1 MGRTTLA
8 VNDDIATKLARE
20 AKKRKTTEYAL
31 ANKLL
36 ATELSLMDRNMEPQD
51 MEASIILAQF
61 VKDMG
66 SMPVPAEIIGEITE
80 RMYEIDRDWLGSIWF
95 DLGKKLGTYMH
106 AYLSGI
112 DEIED
117 SANQMIR
124 FVPVKLVKVKSKTPD
139 SITISVIGLW
149 NSSSLSF
156 CIGQTLN
163 GMLEAY
169 DYKLKD
175 LKFGNGFVTID
186 SEK

>member
-8 VNDDIATKLARE
+8 VNDDIATRLARE

-36 ATELSLMDRNMEPQD
+36 ATELSLMDKNMEPQD

-66 SMPVPAEIIGEITE
+66 SLPVPAEIVGEITE
-80 RMYEIDRDWLGSIWF
+80 RMYKIDRDWLGSIWF

-106 AYLSGI
+106 AYLTDLS
-112 DEIED
+112 EIED
-117 SANQMIR
+117 NANQIIR
-124 FVPVKLVKVKSKTPD
+124 FVPVKLVKVNSKTQN
-139 SITISVIGLW
+139 SVTISVIGLW
-149 NSSSLSF
+149 TSSSLSF

-169 DYKLKD
+169 NYKLKEM
-175 LKFGNGFVTID
+175 KFGNGFVTIN